1 MTDLSMAIR
10 ESGFKPETLGQL
22 QRWIRADCLSLR
34 EHRNR
39 VRAKLC
45 YAEQLW
51 DIGTSWGG
59 H

>member
-1 MTDLSMAIR
+1 MAIR